1 MNGKMFQDGLCCIG
15 FDKTAAKT
23 KKKKLQRALIHVRGC
38 SVSGTETQIRTEIPL
53 HTQELPDCKYTCS
66 LRFFFDHPN

>member
-23 KKKKLQRALIHVRGC
+23 KKKSFSRLLSMYVDAQYLVPRPR
-38 SVSGTETQIRTEIPL
+38 
-53 HTQELPDCKYTCS
+53 
-66 LRFFFDHPN
+66 